1 MRIPTNIPETPMGE
15 TDQDSFFKSKE
26 KFQQQLQDI
35 FQTILRLT
43 GPDQFDQ
50 LCQWLEYNQYCTI
63 DDFYD
68 SSYNDPEKFDT
79 KGPATE
85 YKWKGKMNHLSPIV
99 AQKLKCFVRWMT
111 HEDRHYELH
120 DEFLATLTRDNY
132 LKFRHMHSLSF
143 STSSPSHHEPS
154 TLKTSFSGESKHQTP
169 SESQT
174 ALNNYKKGPQRKAF
188 FSQQEEISDDDEYA
202 NAEEQFSTDPEP
214 EEHSP
219 YSVYQSSF
227 HPKMP
232 QKSFPPPNIWE
243 TPSESTQQMIIEHN
257 KKVKLNNPT
266 PYPSGS
272 KTKPNLTLGKPTP
285 APQQVHQHSQDE
297 PTEEPPP
304 DPSTQTLVK
313 KCLAESGIDPTD
325 IQNVMPV
332 SYAKRNISPHESSR
346 QIQTHHRYV
355 FARVNQ
361 SKHHN
366 CDDLDPTDTPIA
378 VLTAL
383 QAPSDDTYNPKCT
396 HSLMEIQ
403 CNHSQYPILMKKK
416 CTHNPSASQV
426 SKSYHPNPVTF
437 PYPPDP
443 GEHVLE
449 TSSAPTTLVE
459 RDKLDVSSL
468 IPSEGEMECSFSW
481 TCPFKSPTSSTS
493 CFGEPTLGKLN
504 QETDFYMTK
513 PVPKPSSGANRVSVC
528 HSSLVT
534 KEHFYGENFIH
545 DFPKSWKHI
554 KEVDWGD
561 KLKLNYTTYGY
572 MLMEIDWGGKFNYT
586 SCGHPIA
593 NWQGHET
600 HSTGHKTSEVDRGGH
615 DPNGSDNPPPMSII
629 NLDDLLG
636 RTFLLPMDQNG
647 ERKRATISE
656 HVKDLCQQQVSREDQ
671 PRFKLKIDG
680 DQLDDLISYN
690 QLMEYI
696 EDKTDTGPLEDGLY
710 RFKCIKDHKGP
721 YTSSDP
727 EYNGSSYNLLIEWEP
742 GEQTWEPLSNI
753 IASDPYTCAVYAK
766 EHNLLNTPR
775 WKLLKRH
782 ARTARRLIRTLK
794 KSKYRQARAS
804 RKYKHGCEVPRDYA
818 HALQLDI
825 HNGNNKWKEAIDL
838 EIEQIKEYQVFTDV
852 GNEYLQALTR
862 EKLNIVG
869 GPEFEELQGHVLVMY
884 KALYGTRLG
893 GACWHDKFLDI
904 LHHMGFK
911 TSEVDWGGQDP
922 NPNHVSESLLS
933 EVDWGAHN
941 PDADDPEQ
949 LTGESIQ
956 SFLTFIVQLQWLVA
970 LGRHYLHK
978 SLPCPSLW

>member
-1 MRIPTNIPETPMGE
+1 M
-15 TDQDSFFKSKE
+15 
-26 KFQQQLQDI
+26 
-35 FQTILRLT
+35 
-43 GPDQFDQ
+43 DQ
-50 LCQWLEYNQYCTI
+50 LCQWMKYNQYLTI
-63 DDFYD
+63 DDFYE
-68 SSYNDPEKFDT
+68 SSYNDPEKFDIN
-79 KGPATE
+79 GPATE
-85 YKWKGKMNHLSPIV
+85 YKWKGKMNYLSANV
-99 AQKLKCFVRWMT
+99 AQKLKSFVRWMT
-111 HEDRHYELH
+111 HEDRPYELH

-132 LKFRHMHSLSF
+132 LKFRHMHSQSF
-143 STSSPSHHEPS
+143 SASSPSHHEPS
-154 TLKTSFSGESKHQTP
+154 KLKTSFSGESKHQTQ

-174 ALNNYKKGPQRKAF
+174 ALSNYKKGPQRKVF
-188 FSQQEEISDDDEYA
+188 FSQQEEISGDDEYA

-227 HPKMP
+227 QPKMP
-232 QKSFPPPNIWE
+232 QKSFLPPNTWE
-243 TPSESTQQMIIEHN
+243 TLSESTKQMNIEHN

-266 PYPSGS
+266 PYSSGS
-272 KTKPNLTLGKPTP
+272 KTKPNPTLGKPSP

-297 PTEEPPP
+297 PTEEPTP
-304 DPSTQTLVK
+304 DTSTQTLVH
-313 KCLAESGIDPTD
+313 KCLAESDIDPTD

-332 SYAKRNISPHESSR
+332 SYAKRDISPHDSSR
-346 QIQTHHRYV
+346 QIQPHQRYV
-355 FARVNQ
+355 YARFNQ

-366 CDDLDPTDTPIA
+366 CDDLDPTDTPSA
-378 VLTAL
+378 VPTAL
-383 QAPSDDTYNPKCT
+383 QTPSDETYNPKCT
-396 HSLMEIQ
+396 QSLMETQ
-403 CNHSQYPILMKKK
+403 CNHSQYPILMKQN
-416 CTHNPSASQV
+416 CTHNPSTSHV
-426 SKSYHPNPVTF
+426 SKSYHHNPVTF

-449 TSSAPTTLVE
+449 MSSAPTTLVE
-459 RDKLDVSSL
+459 RDKLDLSSL
-468 IPSEGEMECSFSW
+468 TPPKGEMESSFSW
-481 TCPFKSPTSSTS
+481 TCPFKSPTSSTL
-493 CFGEPTLGKLN
+493 CFGEPTVGKLN
-504 QETDFYMTK
+504 QETDFSMTK
-513 PVPKPSSGANRVSVC
+513 HMPKPSSGANRVSVS

-534 KEHFYGENFIH
+534 KNGEHFYRENFIH
-545 DFPKSWKHI
+545 VFPKSWKHI

-586 SCGHPIA
+586 SCGHPMA

-600 HSTGHKTSEVDRGGH
+600 HPTGHKTSEVDWGGH

-636 RTFLLPMDQNG
+636 RTFLIPMDENG

-656 HVKDLCQQQVSREDQ
+656 HLKDLCQQQVSREDQ
-671 PRFKLKIDG
+671 LRFKLKIDG

-690 QLMEYI
+690 QLMEYL
-696 EDKTDTGPLEDGLY
+696 EDKTDTGPLEDGFY
-710 RFKCIKDHKGP
+710 RFKCIKDHNGP

-766 EHNLLNTPR
+766 EHNLLNTPG
-775 WKLLKRH
+775 WKLLRRH

-804 RKYKHGCEVPRDYA
+804 RKYKHGWEVPRDYA

-825 HNGNNKWKEAIDL
+825 HNGNTKWKEAIDL

-852 GNEYLQALTR
+852 GNAYLQALTR
-862 EKLNIVG
+862 RNFTLWVGLN
-869 GPEFEELQGHVLVMY
+869 LKNY
-884 KALYGTRLG
+884 KDMFLSCTALYGTRSG
-893 GACWHDKFLDI
+893 RVCWHDKFFDI

-911 TSEVDWGGQDP
+911 TSEVDWGGHDP
-922 NPNHVSESLLS
+922 NPNHVNESLLS

-949 LTGESIQ
+949 LTG
-956 SFLTFIVQLQWLVA
+956 
-970 LGRHYLHK
+970 
-978 SLPCPSLW
+978 